1 MRHNGQTHTRWW
13 NLARDA
19 GISAFG
25 MDPTTE
31 HILMTDHGSGRVL
44 RLVEKPD
51 AEAIAL
57 PATLSE
63 TGVFREL
70 ATLTPH
76 EGIEPMKSTFLSGR
90 IMLKRSVGFPCL
102 S

>member
-1 MRHNGQTHTRWW
+1 MVELGKRCWDFCVWYGSDYRTYPDDGSR
-13 NLARDA
+13 
-19 GISAFG
+19 
-25 MDPTTE
+25 
-31 HILMTDHGSGRVL
+31 SGRVL

-76 EGIEPMKSTFLSGR
+76 EGIEPYEINVPFWS

>member
-1 MRHNGQTHTRWW
+1 M
-13 NLARDA
+13 
-19 GISAFG
+19 
-25 MDPTTE
+25 
-31 HILMTDHGSGRVL
+31 L

-76 EGIEPMKSTFLSGR
+76 EGIEPYEINVPFWSDHAQKKRWFSLPELTQKSHLLLFEHVAFSQWGCLDQTF
-90 IMLKRSVGFPCL
+90 
-102 S
+102 